1 MLIKLITE
9 RRQILIPIQFQLI
22 LGDYFKVYDA
32 AQMISELPTDLIGWL
47 NNHRKV
53 HKMFD
58 ASQAQIS
65 LDRRGQSVVLAYLV
79 ANLTRWT
86 THCIAF
92 IRLLRVQNALKLK
105 VIQNREGII
114 HAQVGAATY
123 AEKDRLTRD
132 AIKHCD
138 LIANASF
145 WSALEDVMGDIEPI
159 CYGTNINQKDSTR
172 ADEVLL
178 TLAGIFLH
186 FDTHPVP
193 EVANGMKKRI
203 DKRWKDCDQPLFI
216 LAVILNPFEGFS
228 HFGDKAGMN
237 HFLCNRLLISV
248 SSFSDRIIILLSQC
262 SGIHNRPSNT
272 ISEVEQGAAERRVSA
287 AFMRYLASTGQFAGW
302 REMQADW
309 EESMG
314 KDPNDVWSAFES
326 DSEVAELS
334 KFAKMIFSIVVN
346 QAGCE
351 RTFSD
356 LKVKQMDRCSR
367 LGLQKLDKMTK
378 VSEKYDIHLA
388 HDSPQPRSAPISSPS
403 IRLMGSQ
410 RPNANDQCTSPWRL
424 SWRCPGTRIFWRT
437 NTMKTRASED
447 VRWSRVLVAGGRRWQ
462 SGSVR
467 PGRLNLRRVTTTR
480 RERTWSRT
488 IDSAGTRPHGSGNH

>member
-53 HKMFD
+53 RIMFD
-58 ASQAQIS
+58 EAQAEIS
-65 LDRRGQSVVLAYLV
+65 KNSTGKPKILAYLV

-138 LIANASF
+138 LIADASF

-203 DKRWKDCDQPLFI
+203 EKRWKDCNQPLFI
-216 LAVILNPFEGFS
+216 LAVILNPFEGFAR
-228 HFGDKAGMN
+228 FGDKAGMN
-237 HFLCNRLLISV
+237 HFLCNRVLISV
-248 SSFSDRIIILLSQC
+248 SAFSCI
-262 SGIHNRPSNT
+262 
-272 ISEVEQGAAERRVSA
+272 
-287 AFMRYLASTGQFAGW
+287 
-302 REMQADW
+302 
-309 EESMG
+309 
-314 KDPNDVWSAFES
+314 
-326 DSEVAELS
+326 
-334 KFAKMIFSIVVN
+334 MIFLSN
-346 QAGCE
+346 SML
-351 RTFSD
+351 RY
-356 LKVKQMDRCSR
+356 
-367 LGLQKLDKMTK
+367 TK
-378 VSEKYDIHLA
+378 D
-388 HDSPQPRSAPISSPS
+388 
-403 IRLMGSQ
+403 
-410 RPNANDQCTSPWRL
+410 
-424 SWRCPGTRIFWRT
+424 
-437 NTMKTRASED
+437 
-447 VRWSRVLVAGGRRWQ
+447 
-462 SGSVR
+462 
-467 PGRLNLRRVTTTR
+467 
-480 RERTWSRT
+480 
-488 IDSAGTRPHGSGNH
+488 